1 MTAIYKSQR
10 GARAVRE
17 RYLQFLDRWPV
28 PSERIVV
35 PTRDGE
41 TFVLACGPKNA
52 LPLLLFHGSG
62 ANATMWLGDIG
73 EWSKHF
79 RCYAID
85 LIGEPGL
92 SAPSRPKLSSDAYAL
107 WLDDVMKGLSLTR
120 ASIVGVSL
128 GGWLALDYATR
139 RPERVAKLALLC
151 PGGVGRQ
158 KNGWML
164 FLPLLFMGDWG
175 RRKMRERV
183 LGRAQS
189 DTSPAMKEMGDFIS
203 LVFAHFRPR
212 TGKLPVFSDKA
223 LRRLAMPVLAV
234 VGAKD
239 ALLNSQQTKSR
250 LERNVANADARL
262 LPDAGHLIRD
272 QTKAVAEFLAR

>member
-1 MTAIYKSQR
+1 MTAIYKSEG

-17 RYLQFLDRWPV
+17 RYLQFLNRWPV
-28 PSERIVV
+28 PSERITV
-35 PTRDGE
+35 PTREGE
-41 TFVLACGPKNA
+41 TFVLIFGPKDA
-52 LPLLLFHGSG
+52 PPLLLFHGSG
-62 ANATMWLGDIG
+62 ANTTMWLGDVV

-85 LIGEPGL
+85 MIGEPGL
-92 SAPSRPKLSSDAYAL
+92 SAPSRPKLNSDAYAL

-120 ASIVGVSL
+120 ASVVGVSL

-139 RPERVAKLALLC
+139 RPERVTKLALLC

-158 KNGWML
+158 KNGWLL
-164 FLPLLFMGDWG
+164 FLPLLFMGNWG
-175 RRKMRERV
+175 RHKMRERI

-189 DTSPAMKEMGDFIS
+189 DSSAMMKEMGDFIS
-203 LVFAHFRPR
+203 LVFAHFQPR

-223 LRRLAMPVLAV
+223 LRVLTMPVMAV

-239 ALLNSQQTKSR
+239 MLLNSQQTKSR
-250 LERNVANADARL
+250 LERNVRNADVRL
-262 LPDAGHLIRD
+262 LPDVGHLIRD
-272 QTKAVAEFLAR
+272 QTKPVAEFLMQ